1 MSSKRNDK
9 SRGKGKAHHSVG
21 TKKALGRKK
30 RLSKAASKRTR
41 NCPLCAS
48 RVRVR
53 ADGRFAHHRVPKEGW
68 CSASGE
74 VVGEFS

>member
-9 SRGKGKAHHSVG
+9 SRGKGKAHHSLG
-21 TKKALGRKK
+21 TAHALTRKK
-30 RLSKAASKRTR
+30 RLSKAASKRTN

-48 RVRVR
+48 GVRVR

-68 CSASGE
+68 CSASGMA
-74 VVGEFS
+74 VAAFS